1 MVYVV
6 YYESKRNDLML
17 LVFVSIFVMILIG
30 LLGYL
35 VWMDDQIYNPKYIPE
50 TEQEKQVREMK
61 LRIQDA
67 EWKFKREIGE
77 I

>member
-1 MVYVV
+1 
-6 YYESKRNDLML
+6 ML

-50 TEQEKQVREMK
+50 TEQEKKRYDAALRRKQLSLVLAGKMK
-61 LRIQDA
+61 ADDA
-67 EWKFKREIGE
+67 TELKALFS
-77 I
+77 

>member
-1 MVYVV
+1 
-6 YYESKRNDLML
+6 ML

-35 VWMDDQIYNPKYIPE
+35 VWMDDQIYNPQYMHE
-50 TEQEKQVREMK
+50 TEAERHVKEMK
-61 LRIQDA
+61 LRIHNA

-77 I
+77 V